1 MIEAYNINDITPNPS
16 NPRVIRD
23 GKFEALVKSI
33 REFPDMA
40 MVRPLIINQENIILG
55 GNQRYMAM
63 KELGFPTVP
72 CQKVDWSAERQQ
84 EFLIKDNINFGEW
97 NWDDLANDFE
107 QQDLS
112 DWGLDLPKMTEIEEE
127 QEPTIETEK
136 ITLEYTTEEYH
147 QVKQALSKIA
157 STPEQAVWKLL
168 QI

>member
-1 MIEAYNINDITPNPS
+1 MIEAYDINDITPNPT

-23 GKFEALVKSI
+23 EKFQALVKSI
-33 REFPDMA
+33 QEFPDMT

-63 KELGFPTVP
+63 KEIGFTTVP
-72 CQKVDWSAERQQ
+72 CQKVDWSEERQK
-84 EFLIKDNINFGEW
+84 EFLIRDNTNYGEW
-97 NWDDLANDFE
+97 DWDALANDFNSD
-107 QQDLS
+107 DLS

-168 QI
+168 QL

>member
-1 MIEAYNINDITPNPS
+1 MIEAYDINDIRPNES
-16 NPRVIRD
+16 NPRIIKD
-23 GKFEALVKSI
+23 AKFEALVKSI
-33 REFPDMA
+33 QEFPDMT
-40 MVRPLIINQENIILG
+40 MVRPLIINQENVILG
-55 GNQRYMAM
+55 GNMRYLAM
-63 KELGFPTVP
+63 KKLEFTTVP
-72 CQKVDWSAERQQ
+72 CQKVDWSEERQK

-112 DWGLDLPKMTEIEEE
+112 DWGLDLPKMMELEEE

-168 QI
+168 QL